1 MKVLAE
7 SMYDYRY
14 EHKKAEVVD
23 ICMVCNRE
31 IYEGESYYDF
41 AGDVVCED
49 NACLVDYI
57 REHKTR

>member
-1 MKVLAE
+1 MSNLPD

-14 EHKKAEVVD
+14 EQEKAEVVD

-41 AGDVVCED
+41 SGDIVCED
-49 NACLVDYI
+49 CLSDYV
-57 REHKTR
+57 K

>member
-41 AGDVVCED
+41 AGDVVCND
-49 NACLVDYI
+49 CLKDYI
-57 REHKTR
+57 KEHKTR

>member
-1 MKVLAE
+1 MSNLPDN
-7 SMYDYRY
+7 MYDYRY

-41 AGDVVCED
+41 AGDVVCND
-49 NACLVDYI
+49 CLKDYI
-57 REHKTR
+57 KEHSVK

>member
-1 MKVLAE
+1 MSNLPD

-31 IYEGESYYDF
+31 IYEGETYYCFDD
-41 AGDVVCED
+41 DVICKD
-49 NACLVDYI
+49 CLKDYI
-57 REHKTR
+57 KEHCVE